1 MKTLIL
7 LILCGTAFGQIVM
20 SGDLRASG
28 DVTLQ
33 TQVVP
38 ALDAVSGGGTTNQTT
53 SLTWSHTVGASAN
66 LLFIFITTLNGHA
79 ISTLTVN
86 GSATGVTAVTTEAD
100 GNGSS
105 LTSMYAMTSPPTG
118 SVSIVAT
125 PSASDG
131 VVGAA
136 ISLTGTNQTYATPVK
151 ANGKNTTGQ
160 PSAAATAVPAND
172 LVVSDVGTSLAGLFS
187 TYTFTSGGPPPTS
200 QQQQGGAGTN
210 DAGNVIGTAT
220 GVPGSVP
227 LTWTIATGA
236 TPWYWAEI
244 VVDVHHQ

>member
-1 MKTLIL
+1 MRILIA
-7 LILCGTAFGQIVM
+7 ILALTGAVSAQVVM
-20 SGDLRASG
+20 SGDLKASG
-28 DVTLQ
+28 DITLQ
-33 TQVVP
+33 TQVAV
-38 ALDAVSGGGTTNQTT
+38 AVDATAGAGTTNQTT

-66 LLFIFITTLNGHA
+66 LLLIFVTTLNGHA
-79 ISTLTVN
+79 VSTLTVN
-86 GSATGVTAVTTEAD
+86 GTGATAVTTEAD

-131 VVGAA
+131 IVGAS
-136 ISLTGTNQTYATPVK
+136 ISLTGTNTTYATPVK

-172 LVVSDVGTSLAGLFS
+172 MVVSDLGVDLSGLFS

-200 QQQQGGAGTN
+200 AIQQGGAGTN
-210 DAGNVIGTAT
+210 NAGNVIGTASQ
-220 GVPGSVP
+220 VPGTVP
-227 LTWTIATGA
+227 LTWVIATGA
-236 TPWYWAEI
+236 TPWFWAEI